1 MIRWK
6 TSFFRPE
13 KPILGGLRCSESQK
27 KLVRIVLGAGDIG
40 MDLSWLAL
48 KALCQYIMITAPPP
62 ALKFKF

>member
-6 TSFFRPE
+6 TGFSRPE
-13 KPILGGLRCSESQK
+13 NPILGGLRRSVCQK
-27 KLVRIVLGAGDIG
+27 KWVLGEGDIG